1 MADSRAELPSLSRK
15 TFHAL
20 VAVSVTAVV
29 VAGLVAAALL
39 RQATLGDAEAELA
52 RETSVVAAAL
62 DGSGDR
68 VSTAR
73 AMDLDRVRLTLVAP
87 DGTVLYD
94 SQNDASQMVNHGG
107 REEVLQALS
116 TGVGSAERMSA
127 TVGYV
132 SVYRAVRLSTGEVV
146 RLSVEKAGMMAAFTS
161 MLPALVALVAL
172 LVTLSYV
179 ASRSLTR
186 RLVDPIVDIDPT
198 APQATVPYGEL
209 MPLACRIDEQQAQ
222 LKEQMYRLED
232 SEQMR
237 REFTSNVTHELKTP
251 LSSIS
256 GAAELIRDGIARP
269 ADVPD
274 FAGRIVAES
283 ARLTDLVNDILT
295 LSKLD
300 ESERAGAR
308 ELLGSTEEV
317 DLLQVAL
324 NVRDRLRTASRTA
337 GVTLSVRGEGAIVAG
352 SARLLDELVYNL
364 CDNAI
369 RYNHPGG
376 TVEVEVSRKAG
387 RPVVSVADTGIGI
400 AAEQQEKVF
409 ERFYRVDACRS
420 RESGGTGL
428 GLAIVK
434 HAALFHGATID
445 LASEQGTGTCVIV
458 TFPAQ
463 G

>member
-1 MADSRAELPSLSRK
+1 
-15 TFHAL
+15 
-20 VAVSVTAVV
+20 
-29 VAGLVAAALL
+29 
-39 RQATLGDAEAELA
+39 
-52 RETSVVAAAL
+52 
-62 DGSGDR
+62 
-68 VSTAR
+68 
-73 AMDLDRVRLTLVAP
+73 
-87 DGTVLYD
+87 
-94 SQNDASQMVNHGG
+94 
-107 REEVLQALS
+107 
-116 TGVGSAERMSA
+116 
-127 TVGYV
+127 
-132 SVYRAVRLSTGEVV
+132 
-146 RLSVEKAGMMAAFTS
+146 
-161 MLPALVALVAL
+161 
-172 LVTLSYV
+172 
-179 ASRSLTR
+179 
-186 RLVDPIVDIDPT
+186 
-198 APQATVPYGEL
+198 
-209 MPLACRIDEQQAQ
+209 
-222 LKEQMYRLED
+222 MYRLED

-308 ELLGSTEEV
+308 ELLGSTERV
-317 DLLQVAL
+317 DLLQVAR
-324 NVRDRLRTASRTA
+324 NVCDRLRTASRAA
-337 GVTLSVRGEGAIVAG
+337 GVTLRAEGQGATVVG

-376 TVEVEVSRKAG
+376 SVSVEVSTGDGGPALS
-387 RPVVSVADTGIGI
+387 VSDTGIGI
-400 AAEQQEKVF
+400 AADQQEKVF
-409 ERFYRVDACRS
+409 ERFYRVDAGRS

-434 HAALFHGATID
+434 HAALFHGARID
-445 LASEQGTGTCVIV
+445 LESEPGKGTRVTV

>member
-52 RETSVVAAAL
+52 RETSAVAAAL
-62 DGSGDR
+62 DRSDDR

-73 AMDLDRVRLTLVAP
+73 AMDLDQVRLTLVAA

-94 SQNDASQMVNHGG
+94 NRDDAARMVNHAS
-107 REEVLQALS
+107 REEVGEALS

-132 SVYRAVRLSTGEVV
+132 SIYRAALLSTGEVV
-146 RLSVEKAGMMAAFTS
+146 RLSVDKAGAMAAFTA
-161 MLPALVALVAL
+161 MVPALLALAAVLVAL
-172 LVTLSYV
+172 SYL

-186 RLVDPIVDIDPT
+186 RIVGPIAAIDPA

-209 MPLACRIDEQQAQ
+209 VPLACRIDEQQEQ
-222 LKEQMYRLED
+222 LREQMYRLED

-274 FAGRIVAES
+274 FAGRIVVES

-308 ELLGSTEEV
+308 ELLGSTERV
-317 DLLQVAL
+317 DLLQVAR
-324 NVRDRLRTASRTA
+324 NVCDRLRTASRAA
-337 GVTLSVRGEGAIVAG
+337 GVTLRAEGQGATVVG

-376 TVEVEVSRKAG
+376 SVSVEVSTGDGGPALS
-387 RPVVSVADTGIGI
+387 VSDTGIGI
-400 AAEQQEKVF
+400 AADQQEKVF
-409 ERFYRVDACRS
+409 ERFYRVDAGRS

-434 HAALFHGATID
+434 HAALFHGARID
-445 LASEQGTGTCVIV
+445 LESEPGKGTRVTV

>member
-1 MADSRAELPSLSRK
+1 MAESRTELPSLASK

-20 VAVSVTAVV
+20 VAVSVVAVV
-29 VAGLVAAALL
+29 AAGLAAALML
-39 RQATLGDAEAELA
+39 RQATMGDAEAELA
-52 RETSVVAAAL
+52 REASTVAASL
-62 DGSGDR
+62 DRSDDR

-73 AMDLDRVRLTLVAP
+73 TMDLDQVRLTLVAA

-94 SQNDASQMVNHGG
+94 NRDDASQMVNHAG
-107 REEVLQALS
+107 REEISQALS
-116 TGVGSAERMSA
+116 TGTGSAERMSA

-146 RLSVEKAGMMAAFTS
+146 RLSVDKAGTMAAFTS
-161 MLPALVALVAL
+161 MLPALIALVAI
-172 LVTLSYV
+172 LVALSYF
-179 ASRSLTR
+179 ASRALTGR
-186 RLVDPIVDIDPT
+186 IVDPIVDIDLA

-209 MPLACRIDEQQAQ
+209 MPLARRIDEQQEQ
-222 LKEQMYRLED
+222 LREQMYRLED

-274 FAGRIVAES
+274 FAGRIMAES

-317 DLLQVAL
+317 DLLQVAK
-324 NVRDRLRTASRTA
+324 NVCDRLRTASRAA
-337 GVTLSVRGEGAIVAG
+337 GVTLAARGEGVAVAG

-369 RYNHPGG
+369 RYNHPDG
-376 TVEVEVSRKAG
+376 TVEVEVSRRGGA
-387 RPVVSVADTGIGI
+387 PVLSVADTGIGI
-400 AAEQQEKVF
+400 APEQQEKVF
-409 ERFYRVDACRS
+409 ERFYRVDAGRS

-434 HAALFHGATID
+434 HAALFHGARID
-445 LASEQGTGTCVIV
+445 LESEPGRGTRVTV
-458 TFPAQ
+458 TFPVQ
-463 G
+463 S